1 MRVKHS
7 PEDSRLSSS
16 YTFGHFKIPMTQTAG
31 SNKKLHH
38 YKFLMEVSS
47 FFSLVLVRGENKLK
61 SYRVGEKKNDSSK
74 SILTFYQN
82 IVLISNLN
90 FVLFVSARMLY

>member
-1 MRVKHS
+1 MIFPLLRQDHCLGDTTSTFELHYILYISLSFSPGGASHKSHAEMHVKHC

-38 YKFLMEVSS
+38 CKFLMGVR
-47 FFSLVLVRGENKLK
+47 FFQP
-61 SYRVGEKKNDSSK
+61 DA
-74 SILTFYQN
+74 
-82 IVLISNLN
+82 
-90 FVLFVSARMLY
+90 SAR